1 MKNSKILT
9 ILLITGY
16 LILATASIAS
26 AAGIVP
32 CGECA
37 AWDKGVCTKIN
48 ECTICHLFVGINSII
63 NFLLKNIAFPLGVV
77 AILYGGFMIMTSGGS
92 EERVKKGK
100 TALEFAVYGII
111 LAFAGWLIVGTI
123 LSSLVTDTLVW
134 PFSREWNTIPS
145 CPVAK

>member
-1 MKNSKILT
+1 MKTKTLP

-16 LILATASIAS
+16 LLLITASVTS

-32 CGECA
+32 C
-37 AWDKGVCTKIN
+37 TN
-48 ECTICHLFVGINSII
+48 NCTICHLFVGINSII
-63 NFLLKNIAFPLGVV
+63 DFLLKNIAFPLGVV

-92 EERVKKGK
+92 EEQVKKGK

-111 LAFAGWLIVGTI
+111 IAFAGWLIVGTI

-134 PFSREWNTIPS
+134 PFSQEWNTIPS
-145 CPVAK
+145 CK